1 MLLFFTLITIIID
14 LFYLFISL
22 KAVLKNRYSILHLC
36 SILFFIIQ
44 VLPLVVDMFNDVNS
58 LGTHTKYLYNAL
70 TDENTAYLYNLFT
83 IFTMVGLTSTAQK
96 FAHKRVNIMFQR
108 AKAINSFC
116 RLCIVLLM
124 FAPVAAV
131 ILAPTPEIYMSFS
144 YFYTHSYSPLDAEY
158 LYHRLV
164 MPYIIY
170 LSFLSILVY
179 YYLIKGSASKNIIML
194 FSSVICIWIDGKR
207 GLLAFLIVGILLVDF
222 IKNQTRSNWKLVK
235 KGALLSCV
243 FVVYFTV

>member
-14 LFYLFISL
+14 LFYLFVSL

-70 TDENTAYLYNLFT
+70 TDENTAYLYNLFA
-83 IFTMVGLTSTAQK
+83 IFVMVGLTSTAQK

-108 AKAINSFC
+108 TKAINSFY

-124 FAPVAAV
+124 FAPVAA
-131 ILAPTPEIYMSFS
+131 
-144 YFYTHSYSPLDAEY
+144 FYVGRQSH
-158 LYHRLV
+158 
-164 MPYIIY
+164 
-170 LSFLSILVY
+170 
-179 YYLIKGSASKNIIML
+179 
-194 FSSVICIWIDGKR
+194 IDETGVPH
-207 GLLAFLIVGILLVDF
+207 G
-222 IKNQTRSNWKLVK
+222 
-235 KGALLSCV
+235 
-243 FVVYFTV
+243 